1 MAEEKQAD
9 FFEYAFYRDAMT
21 GEVLPDLPE
30 STVHYCGPYFTVGE
44 VGFECNL
51 PEDQKNKIGFS
62 PKPPFLRIK

>member
-30 STVHYCGPYFTVGE
+30 RLDE
-44 VGFECNL
+44 RNRAL
-51 PEDQKNKIGFS
+51 
-62 PKPPFLRIK
+62 